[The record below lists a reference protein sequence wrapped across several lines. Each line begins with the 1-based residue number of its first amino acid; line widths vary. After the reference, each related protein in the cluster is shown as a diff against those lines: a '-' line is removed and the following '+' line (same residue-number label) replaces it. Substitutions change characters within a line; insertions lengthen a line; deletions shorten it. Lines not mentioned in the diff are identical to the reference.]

1 MVSDA
6 PIFDT
11 ISDKVFELLSD
22 RIFVAH
28 NVNFDYSFVHELER
42 AGLKWT
48 AKTMYRKSCKKNKT
62 WNGLYS
68 LGRLCQSLG
77 IDLINRAGGDAD
89 ATAICF
95 TRLLAW
101 DTTKEMDVMIKKT
114 SQDQRLPP
122 NLPREDFE
130 QLPEN
135 QVSIIFMMNLKVIYV
150 GKAVNLKNRASHF
163 VGHKITLQRQNFLIY
178 MLSL

>member
-11 ISDKVFELLSD
+11 ISDKVLNYCLTVSLAVCQFWLLFCSS
-22 RIFVAH
+22 RTRK
-28 NVNFDYSFVHELER
+28 S
-42 AGLKWT
+42 LKWT
-48 AKTMYRKSCKKNKT
+48 AKTWAAEKIKPGMVS
-62 WNGLYS
+62 YS

-77 IDLINRAGGDAD
+77 IDLDNRHRAGDWRYGNLQ
-89 ATAICF
+89 IVS
-95 TRLLAW
+95 L

-122 NLPREDFE
+122 NLPRDFE

-135 QVSIIFMMNLKVIYV
+135 QVYYYYFKKCNL
-150 GKAVNLKNRASHF
+150 RW
-163 VGHKITLQRQNFLIY
+163 
-178 MLSL
+178 

>member
-1 MVSDA
+1 LTGITNEMVSDA

-48 AKTMYRKSCKKNKT
+48 AKTMYRKSCKKIKP
-62 WNGLYS
+62 GMVYS

-77 IDLINRAGGDAD
+77 IDLIHRAGGDAD
-89 ATAICF
+89 ATAILF
-95 TRLLAW
+95 T
-101 DTTKEMDVMIKKT
+101 D
-114 SQDQRLPP
+114 
-122 NLPREDFE
+122 
-130 QLPEN
+130 
-135 QVSIIFMMNLKVIYV
+135 Y
-150 GKAVNLKNRASHF
+150 
-163 VGHKITLQRQNFLIY
+163 
-178 MLSL
+178 